1 MLIKIDN
8 REKDLYKELKGVSAN
23 ITIELQQLDIGDII
37 ICDDLGNEK
46 IIIER
51 KTIDDLIASIKDGRY
66 AEQSFRLNE
75 CELHNH
81 NIIYLIEGD
90 LDKINSY
97 SNKRFNKDTVIS
109 SFVTITYFK
118 GFSLLR
124 TKSVTETAKIIV
136 QYANKLGKEQNKDK
150 TGFYDKDAGGEVKD
164 YASVVKRAKK
174 SNITEDNIGVIML
187 SQIPGVSYA
196 SASKIMEK
204 FGTIKKLMKCVD
216 EDPVCLDEI
225 KIEMKNGKG
234 NRRISKTAVAN
245 IKKYLLQ

>member
-1 MLIKIDN
+1 MRIKIDN
-8 REKDLYKELKGVSAN
+8 REGALCDLLKGDSAN
-23 ITIELQQLDIGDII
+23 ITIEVQQLDIGDII

-75 CELHNH
+75 CEMHNH

-97 SNKRFNKDTVIS
+97 SNKRFNKDTIIS

-124 TKSVTETAKIIV
+124 TKSVTETAEFIA
-136 QYANKLGKEQNKDK
+136 QYANKLGKEQTKGK
-150 TGFYDKDAGGEVKD
+150 AGFYDKDVAGEVKD
-164 YASVVKRAKK
+164 YASIVKRAKK

-204 FGTIKKLMKCVD
+204 FGTI
-216 EDPVCLDEI
+216 
-225 KIEMKNGKG
+225 
-234 NRRISKTAVAN
+234 
-245 IKKYLLQ
+245 